1 MLNDHE
7 EVTLTGTELQG
18 WKACPGMKEINI
30 TIPENLCKSGL
41 PVRGREGQ
49 ESDAGFFPRGGCLPS
64 SLLVKPSGQI
74 REVWVQ
80 ILAMPCAT
88 FLLCGLDGSEP

>member
-1 MLNDHE
+1 MQASSH
-7 EVTLTGTELQG
+7 GG
-18 WKACPGMKEINI
+18 
-30 TIPENLCKSGL
+30 
-41 PVRGREGQ
+41 
-49 ESDAGFFPRGGCLPS
+49 GGCLPS